1 MDMLRF
7 LHSLEIGFRF
17 PENLFQSQSIETVQN
32 FTTIVL

>member
-7 LHSLEIGFRF
+7 LHFLEIGFRL

-32 FTTIVL
+32 TTIVL